1 VAGELGPLE
10 AEEAGDDGVL
20 QQVAV
25 LLRTRHVPDKQCVR
39 SGSDRIRNHLRD
51 PDPQLEFQI
60 RKGSKINFR
69 LNTEFLLCKSV
80 NSC

>member
-25 LLRTRHVPDKQCVR
+25 VLRASHVPAAHHRLTYGTTLQRK
-39 SGSDRIRNHLRD
+39 SDLCI
-51 PDPQLEFQI
+51 P
-60 RKGSKINFR
+60 RKETGRPCSLPHPETLKVAS
-69 LNTEFLLCKSV
+69 T
-80 NSC
+80 